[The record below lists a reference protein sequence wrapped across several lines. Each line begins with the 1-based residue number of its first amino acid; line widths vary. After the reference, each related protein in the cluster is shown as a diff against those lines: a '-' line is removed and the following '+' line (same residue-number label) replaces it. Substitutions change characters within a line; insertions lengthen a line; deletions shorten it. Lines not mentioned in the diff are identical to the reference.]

1 MSVRRIHRLTA
12 LAFFLALAGRQAVRT
27 EAAEPTDPIPEV
39 ARDRYAEAQDLE
51 KQGKLEEAV
60 AAYEQAVRLGMQTYP
75 RVYLRE
81 AAAYARLGDYEAAA
95 ARYSM
100 VIDVLG
106 LEGSCRD

>member
-1 MSVRRIHRLTA
+1 MSVHRSHCLTA
-12 LAFFLALAGRQAVRT
+12 LALLLSLAGRLAAR
-27 EAAEPTDPIPEV
+27 AEPVDPIPEV

-51 KQGKLEEAV
+51 KQGKIKEAV

-95 ARYSM
+95 ARYS
-100 VIDVLG
+100 VVLDVLG

>member
-12 LAFFLALAGRQAVRT
+12 LALLLTVAGRQAVR
-27 EAAEPTDPIPEV
+27 AEPTDPIPEV
-39 ARDRYAEAQDLE
+39 ARDRYAEAQELE
-51 KQGKLEEAV
+51 KQGKFQEAV

-81 AAAYARLGDYEAAA
+81 AAVYARLGDDEAAA
-95 ARYSM
+95 ARYSV